1 MRDISTTFI
10 NLPTEEL
17 DDDAN
22 DLYQPGSDGEGSS
35 ENDLDGD
42 ISNAEV
48 QLFDLIF
55 Q

>member
-1 MRDISTTFI
+1 MTFI

-22 DLYQPGSDGEGSS
+22 DLYQPGSDDEGSS

-48 QLFDLIF
+48 WLFDLIF